1 MSQEN
6 QTTQQNQPKQ
16 KQTKNQKD
24 QNSFYYSQTNEQ
36 MEYFYSHQPTL
47 MTPTEYNLYIET
59 MKQPLPST
67 FRLTK
72 NEQTPIIRAELHKLI
87 NQIQNEDEKPIQLK
101 WYPNDVAYQINVA
114 KSKIDKSSHLA
125 ELRQFII
132 AQTEAGVIS
141 RQETVSMIPPLF
153 LDVKPHHDV
162 LDICAAPG
170 SKTTQILEMIHS
182 GEEDATGVVVAN
194 DSDFKRCYLLEHQTK
209 RVQSPNI
216 VITNHLAQKFPL
228 KINGV
233 FKKYDRVLCDVPC
246 SGDGTLRKNIDAW
259 PKWNTQRA
267 ISLHKEQCTIMKHA
281 VKLVKNGGRF
291 VYSTCSLNPYE
302 DECVVAFILRL
313 FPQIRLVDVSAEL
326 PELKRANGISSWNV
340 FDAENKDVTDQKP
353 EFTVEINQ
361 KVPFSLYPPT
371 KEEAERFHLER
382 CMRFFPQ
389 LQNTGGFF
397 VAVLEKIGDLE
408 CDFEDEKQKKKS
420 FMKNEFE
427 KKEEKVEEKKVEEEM
442 KMQEEQI
449 EKKEEKVEETKEVK
463 EQQGKKDGKRNGKKQ
478 KRRHDGTLYP
488 LDVTETC
495 EETKRIITEFYGLTP
510 ESGFDFECLGVKGDG
525 KQTLHYIV
533 RKGMEFI
540 KASEVKVVGGGLKLF
555 RKHTV
560 NKVVTFRLSN
570 EGLSAVAHLLGE
582 KRKIDITQEDFV
594 KMLLHDD
601 AVALSDDVMKKTES
615 FDMGC
620 VIFRINDESS
630 LLNTQYFSGWKSRG
644 YSLFISRVDKNA
656 LCQNLKIKIEEKGM
670 NENEK
675 EIIEKKEKP
684 EEE

>member
-313 FPQIRLVDVSAEL
+313 FPQIRLVDVSA
-326 PELKRANGISSWNV
+326 V
-340 FDAENKDVTDQKP
+340 
-353 EFTVEINQ
+353 
-361 KVPFSLYPPT
+361 
-371 KEEAERFHLER
+371 
-382 CMRFFPQ
+382 
-389 LQNTGGFF
+389 
-397 VAVLEKIGDLE
+397 VAV
-408 CDFEDEKQKKKS
+408 
-420 FMKNEFE
+420 
-427 KKEEKVEEKKVEEEM
+427 
-442 KMQEEQI
+442 
-449 EKKEEKVEETKEVK
+449 
-463 EQQGKKDGKRNGKKQ
+463 
-478 KRRHDGTLYP
+478 
-488 LDVTETC
+488 
-495 EETKRIITEFYGLTP
+495 
-510 ESGFDFECLGVKGDG
+510 
-525 KQTLHYIV
+525 
-533 RKGMEFI
+533 
-540 KASEVKVVGGGLKLF
+540 
-555 RKHTV
+555 
-560 NKVVTFRLSN
+560 
-570 EGLSAVAHLLGE
+570 
-582 KRKIDITQEDFV
+582 
-594 KMLLHDD
+594 
-601 AVALSDDVMKKTES
+601 
-615 FDMGC
+615 
-620 VIFRINDESS
+620 
-630 LLNTQYFSGWKSRG
+630 
-644 YSLFISRVDKNA
+644 
-656 LCQNLKIKIEEKGM
+656 
-670 NENEK
+670 
-675 EIIEKKEKP
+675 
-684 EEE
+684 